1 MTDGIERKGCIRA
14 LVWYCF
20 LGKLSWWMISSGS
33 WLIETAISCRFCFL
47 LQPDWQSWLVFSS
60 CGVVPC
66 IYMLNIF
73 FVTFI
78 YNDVGMKLPF
88 SSSLFSNKLYYA
100 FLGSLFWINM
110 FFILWGQ
117 LFSQRDSLLK
127 SPSVRCTKDSKP
139 SYCLACLFSL
149 VEQVTSF
156 TKPDIYIYNLLNNL
170 CFLIKSCQLMVTL
183 WSLLSSLF
191 HRQDICSSGNGPWNG
206 AGAGIFTHL
215 YLCLKDTTGHW
226 SAIQNI
232 LRTFFC
238 ILTWVGRWWKFI
250 FIWMQ
255 NCAGTS
261 WIWLC
266 NILFW
271 AGRFVT
277 TWLADQAL
285 GDYHEAY

>member
-1 MTDGIERKGCIRA
+1 MHF
-14 LVWYCF
+14 LVHYFGLICSLF
-20 LGKLSWWMISSGS
+20 CGDSFSLSVIPCWS
-33 WLIETAISCRFCFL
+33 L
-47 LQPDWQSWLVFSS
+47 LLFGVQRIQSLVIAWLVYSHLWS
-60 CGVVPC
+60 RWQVSQNL
-66 IYMLNIF
+66 IY
-73 FVTFI
+73 
-78 YNDVGMKLPF
+78 
-88 SSSLFSNKLYYA
+88 
-100 FLGSLFWINM
+100 
-110 FFILWGQ
+110 
-117 LFSQRDSLLK
+117 
-127 SPSVRCTKDSKP
+127 
-139 SYCLACLFSL
+139 
-149 VEQVTSF
+149 
-156 TKPDIYIYNLLNNL
+156 IYIYNLLNNL

-238 ILTWVGRWWKFI
+238 ILTWVGRWWNFI

>member
-1 MTDGIERKGCIRA
+1 
-14 LVWYCF
+14 
-20 LGKLSWWMISSGS
+20 
-33 WLIETAISCRFCFL
+33 
-47 LQPDWQSWLVFSS
+47 
-60 CGVVPC
+60 
-66 IYMLNIF
+66 
-73 FVTFI
+73 
-78 YNDVGMKLPF
+78 
-88 SSSLFSNKLYYA
+88 
-100 FLGSLFWINM
+100 M
-110 FFILWGQ
+110 FFILWRQ

-127 SPSVRCTKDSKP
+127 FPSVRCTKDSKP

-170 CFLIKSCQLMVTL
+170 CFLIKSRQLMVTL

-238 ILTWVGRWWKFI
+238 ILTWVGRWWNFI